1 MHVKHGV
8 VIQIKEI
15 LKAVLKQTQ
24 IYNVAKSIKYT
35 ISDTVIMSSA
45 RNETWPTAAICTLFD
60 ISFAPLQLLM
70 RDAKQ

>member
-1 MHVKHGV
+1 MHVRYGV

-15 LKAVLKQTQ
+15 LKALLKQTQ
-24 IYNVAKSIKYT
+24 INNVAISIKYT

-45 RNETWPTAAICTLFD
+45 GNKTWPRAAFCTLFN